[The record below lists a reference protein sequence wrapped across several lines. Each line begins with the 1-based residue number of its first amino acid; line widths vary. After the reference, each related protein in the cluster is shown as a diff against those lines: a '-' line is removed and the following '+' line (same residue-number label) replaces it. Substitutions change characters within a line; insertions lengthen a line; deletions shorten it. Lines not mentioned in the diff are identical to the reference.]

1 MAAAI
6 VIAMSTLGINL
17 TALTVFGGA
26 LGVGIGFGLQSIFS
40 NFISGI
46 IILFERSVKVGDF
59 IELQSGVTGLVK
71 EINIRSTLITT
82 NDNVDILV
90 PNEEFIKAQVT
101 NWTLR
106 DARRRM
112 RIGFGVA
119 YGTDKEL
126 VKKAALEAGAQYI
139 ALAGYMRI
147 LSPGFVQRWEG
158 RMLNIHPSLLPKYT
172 GLDTHARAI
181 EAGDAHSGVS
191 VHLVTEELDA
201 GEILG
206 QIAVAIMPGDTPDTL
221 AARVRLAEHQ
231 LYPRVLGDY
240 VSRGS
245 DPQHLL
251 ERLRVLALAL
261 PQTHERESH
270 GAPGFRVGS
279 EKSGKYFAHFSD
291 RRHGTPH
298 ISLLVKCSGMD
309 ELEHLVETQ
318 PEAYHKPAYYGASG
332 WIGIILNRPG
342 LDWEAIDEWLQRSW
356 RQVAPKSVTRLLDA
370 ADEF

>member
-1 MAAAI
+1 
-6 VIAMSTLGINL
+6 
-17 TALTVFGGA
+17 
-26 LGVGIGFGLQSIFS
+26 
-40 NFISGI
+40 
-46 IILFERSVKVGDF
+46 
-59 IELQSGVTGLVK
+59 
-71 EINIRSTLITT
+71 
-82 NDNVDILV
+82 
-90 PNEEFIKAQVT
+90 
-101 NWTLR
+101 
-106 DARRRM
+106 
-112 RIGFGVA
+112 
-119 YGTDKEL
+119 
-126 VKKAALEAGAQYI
+126 
-139 ALAGYMRI
+139 MRI

-158 RMLNIHPSLLPKYT
+158 RMLNIHPSLLPQYA

-181 EAGDAHSGVS
+181 EAGDTHGGVS

-206 QIAVAIMPGDTPDTL
+206 QIAVAITPGDTPDTL

-251 ERLRVLALAL
+251 ERLRALALAL

-291 RRHGTPH
+291 RHHGTPH

-342 LDWEAIDEWLQRSW
+342 LDWEAVDEWLQRSW

>member
-1 MAAAI
+1 MADTNAETSPAKAKVAVFVSGTGTNMAALLYASRLPGAVYEI
-6 VIAMSTLGINL
+6 VLVAANDADAG
-17 TALTVFGGA
+17 
-26 LGVGIGFGLQSIFS
+26 GLQIAAS
-40 NFISGI
+40 
-46 IILFERSVKVGDF
+46 E
-59 IELQSGVTGLVK
+59 
-71 EINIRSTLITT
+71 
-82 NDNVDILV
+82 
-90 PNEEFIKAQVT
+90 
-101 NWTLR
+101 
-106 DARRRM
+106 
-112 RIGFGVA
+112 GVA
-119 YGTDKEL
+119 TFALSHKGMSRADHDAAME
-126 VKKAALEAGAQYI
+126 KAALEAGAQYI

-147 LSPGFVQRWEG
+147 LSPGFVHRWEG
-158 RMLNIHPSLLPKYT
+158 RMLNIHPSLLPQYT

-181 EAGDAHSGVS
+181 EAGDTHGGVS

-206 QIAVAIMPGDTPDTL
+206 QIAVAITPGDTPDTL

-251 ERLRVLALAL
+251 ERLRALALAL
-261 PQTHERESH
+261 PQTHERDSH

-291 RRHGTPH
+291 RHHGTPH